1 MAARITALLA
11 LVAVVLAGVFVAYR
25 ALTREAA
32 EDTAGAFV
40 QRWSA
45 GKDAAAAQLTDDP
58 TAAAA
63 ALKANRQGLDG
74 ARLKASLGEVK
85 ESGASATATLSLHWQ
100 VPRVGDW
107 RYDSKLRLRRSGDEW
122 RVRWSPTVV
131 HPKLDTATRLG
142 TTSVPRARGQIL
154 DRDRRPLMRE
164 RAVVRVGAIAG
175 R

>member
-58 TAAAA
+58 TTAAA
-63 ALKANRQGLDG
+63 ALKANR
-74 ARLKASLGEVK
+74 
-85 ESGASATATLSLHWQ
+85 
-100 VPRVGDW
+100 
-107 RYDSKLRLRRSGDEW
+107 
-122 RVRWSPTVV
+122 
-131 HPKLDTATRLG
+131 
-142 TTSVPRARGQIL
+142 
-154 DRDRRPLMRE
+154 
-164 RAVVRVGAIAG
+164 
-175 R
+175 

>member
-1 MAARITALLA
+1 VAARITALLA

-85 ESGASATATLSLHWQ
+85 ESGASVTATLSLHWQ
-100 VPRVGDW
+100 VPRVGD
-107 RYDSKLRLRRSGDEW
+107 G
-122 RVRWSPTVV
+122 
-131 HPKLDTATRLG
+131 G
-142 TTSVPRARGQIL
+142 TTRSSACAGPATS
-154 DRDRRPLMRE
+154 
-164 RAVVRVGAIAG
+164 GACAG
-175 R
+175 RPPWCIRSSTQRPGSGPPPCQGRAGRSSTAIGGR